1 MSGILITNNPSVNVK
16 YSGSIETVYLENG
29 DYEDVLRAARD
40 RVHLG
45 HKLLTHPLSG
55 SVKPGHT
62 PYKSVLISKEKGVLD
77 IESLGIIEDSIRI
90 FGSQT
95 KVFDGRR
102 IPEKV
107 SADFQLIDMDL
118 IKGGI
123 NSMNGSV
130 K

>member
-16 YSGSIETVYLENG
+16 YGGSIEMVYLENG

-40 RVHLG
+40 RVHSG
-45 HKLLTHPLSG
+45 HRLLTHPLSG

-62 PYKSVLISKEKGVLD
+62 PYKSILISKEKGVLD
-77 IESLGIIEDSIRI
+77 TMSLGIIEDSFRI
-90 FGSQT
+90 FMSQA
-95 KVFDGRR
+95 KVYSDRR

-107 SADFQLIDMDL
+107 SADFQLIDMGL
-118 IKGGI
+118 IESGI